1 MAPRRNPEFNYLADN
16 FGIVLPE
23 AVDFYDADLAMD
35 AQPSL
40 ITTSNGGIPSFLVN
54 YFDPK
59 IVEILTAPLKATE
72 ILPEAKKGTWVDATA
87 MFETAEYT
95 GEATSYGD
103 YQETGSAGLNT
114 TFPQRQNYLAQTMTQ
129 WGELELERAG
139 RGRIDLASR
148 KQIASAK
155 ILEKFLN
162 NSYFYGI
169 AGLQNYGILNDPS
182 LPAPITP
189 GPKAWN
195 GGNPGGWIVNN
206 AQVATANEVFAD
218 IQNLVTSVNTQSVG
232 DVTAESPFRLVLA
245 PQSSGA
251 LNSVTQFNVS
261 VMDMIKKNYPKLEV
275 VVAPQYGSAS
285 NGGLLPSGN
294 VAQII
299 ATEVDGNPTGVCAF
313 SEKLRA
319 HRVVPGTSHFRQ
331 KKTCG
336 TFGAIIWYPIAF
348 ASMVGV

>member
-1 MAPRRNPEFNYLADN
+1 MPRRNTEFDYLAER
-16 FGIVLPE
+16 FGVCLPD
-23 AVDFYDADLAMD
+23 AIDFYNPALAMD

-40 ITTSNGGIPSFLVN
+40 ITVANGGIPAFLVN

-103 YQETGSAGLNT
+103 HQETGSSGINT
-114 TFPQRQNYLAQTMTQ
+114 AFPQRENYLAQTMTQ

-169 AGLQNYGILNDPS
+169 AGLQNYGLLNDPS
-182 LPAPITP
+182 LPAPIAP

-195 GGNPGGWIVNN
+195 SGNPGGWVVNG
-206 AQVATANEVFAD
+206 AVVATANETYAD
-218 IQNLVTSVNTQSVG
+218 IQSLVTQLKTQSVG
-232 DVTAESPFRLVLA
+232 IIDDESPFVMALA

-251 LNSVTQFNVS
+251 LNSVTQYNVS
-261 VMDMIKKNYPKLEV
+261 VKDMIKKNYPNMEV
-275 VVAPQYGSAS
+275 VTAAQYGSAS
-285 NGGLLPSGN
+285 NGGLLPGGN
-294 VAQII
+294 IMQII

-313 SEKLRA
+313 SEKMRA
-319 HRVVPGTSHFRQ
+319 HRVVPGTSNFKQ

-336 TFGAIIWYPIAF
+336 TFGAVIWYPIAF
-348 ASMVGV
+348 ASMVGI

>member
-1 MAPRRNPEFNYLADN
+1 MTRRNPEFDYLAEQ
-16 FGIVLPE
+16 FGIVLPD
-23 AVDFYDADLAMD
+23 AVGYYNPDIAMD

-40 ITTSNGGIPSFLVN
+40 VTVSNSGVPAFLLN

-72 ILPEAKKGTWVDATA
+72 ILPEAKKGTWVDVTA

-95 GEATSYGD
+95 GEASSYGD
-103 YQETGSAGLNT
+103 YSETGSAGLNT

-155 ILEKFLN
+155 ILEKFMN
-162 NSYFYGI
+162 NSFFYGI
-169 AGLQNYGILNDPS
+169 QGIQNYGILNDPS
-182 LPAPITP
+182 LPPPITP
-189 GPKAWN
+189 GPKEWN
-195 GGNPGGWIVNN
+195 SNNPGGWIVNN
-206 AQVATANEVFAD
+206 AQVATANEVYAD
-218 IQNLVTSVNTQSVG
+218 IQSLVTQVINNSVG
-232 DVTAESPFRLVLA
+232 VVTAESPFRLVLA

-251 LNSVTQFNVS
+251 LNSVTTFNVS
-261 VMDMIKKNYPKLEV
+261 VADMLKKNYPKMEV
-275 VVAPQYGSAS
+275 VTAAQYANSAS
-285 NGGLLPSGN
+285 GN
-294 VAQII
+294 IVQVI

-313 SEKLRA
+313 SEKMRA
-319 HRVVPGTSHFRQ
+319 HRIVPGTSSFKQ